1 MLYHNQNSTL
11 RYITSH
17 TVHIYNKIHS
27 NNIQYMQKLV
37 QPSELAIYIPNKVTS
52 GLLTISVWARR
63 PLPLPL
69 RLPLGMITC
78 KNKGNG
84 VRQNNVSVITS

>member
-1 MLYHNQNSTL
+1 MLHNNQNVTL
-11 RYITSH
+11 QVIQFTYTIKFTQ
-17 TVHIYNKIHS
+17 

-37 QPSELAIYIPNKVTS
+37 QPSKMAIYLPNKVTS

-84 VRQNNVSVITS
+84 VRQNYVSVITT

>member
-1 MLYHNQNSTL
+1 MLYNNQNSTL
-11 RYITSH
+11 SYITSH

-27 NNIQYMQKLV
+27 KQHSYMQKLV
-37 QPSELAIYIPNKVTS
+37 QPSEMAIYVPKKVTS

-84 VRQNNVSVITS
+84 VRQNNVSVITT

>member
-1 MLYHNQNSTL
+1 
-11 RYITSH
+11 
-17 TVHIYNKIHS
+17 
-27 NNIQYMQKLV
+27 MQKLV
-37 QPSELAIYIPNKVTS
+37 QPSELAIYIHNKVTS

-84 VRQNNVSVITS
+84 VRQNNVSVITT